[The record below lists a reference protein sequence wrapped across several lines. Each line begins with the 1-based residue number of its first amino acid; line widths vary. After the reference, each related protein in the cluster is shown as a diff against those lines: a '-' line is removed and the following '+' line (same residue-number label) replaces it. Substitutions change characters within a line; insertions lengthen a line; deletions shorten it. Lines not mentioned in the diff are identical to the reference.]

1 MASEGSVTHWVT
13 ALRSGDQAAAEQLW
27 NRYFIRL
34 VTLCRRRLGDRPRRA
49 ADEEDAALNAFNSFC
64 EGARRGRF
72 PQLRDRDDLW
82 QLLVVLA
89 SRKAADQVQLERRI
103 KRGGGLVRG
112 ESAILGGPGGDDIRG
127 IEELVSP
134 EPTPEFA
141 AMVAEQYE
149 RLLGRLE
156 KPSLRTIAQLKLE
169 GYSNEEVAERLDCS
183 LRTVER
189 RLWLIRTIWS
199 EDGFDDA

>member
-13 ALRSGDQAAAEQLW
+13 ALRSGDETAAEQLW

-34 VTLCRRRLGDRPRRA
+34 VTLCRKRLGDRPRRA
-49 ADEEDAALNAFNSFC
+49 ADEEDAALSAFNSFC

-72 PQLRDRDDLW
+72 PQLCDRDDLW
-82 QLLVVLA
+82 QLLVMLA
-89 SRKAADQVQLERRI
+89 ARKAADQVQHERRA

-112 ESAILGGPGGDDIRG
+112 ESALLAGPAADGVQG
-127 IEELVSP
+127 IEELVGP
-134 EPTPEFA
+134 EPTPDFA

-149 RLLGRLE
+149 RLLGRLGQ
-156 KPSLRTIAQLKLE
+156 PLLRTIAQLKLE
-169 GYSNEEVAERLDCS
+169 GYANEEVAQRLDCS

-189 RLWLIRTIWS
+189 KLWLIRTIWS
-199 EDGFDDA
+199 EDGSVNE

>member
-1 MASEGSVTHWVT
+1 
-13 ALRSGDQAAAEQLW
+13 
-27 NRYFIRL
+27 
-34 VTLCRRRLGDRPRRA
+34 
-49 ADEEDAALNAFNSFC
+49 
-64 EGARRGRF
+64 
-72 PQLRDRDDLW
+72 
-82 QLLVVLA
+82 
-89 SRKAADQVQLERRI
+89 
-103 KRGGGLVRG
+103 
-112 ESAILGGPGGDDIRG
+112 
-127 IEELVSP
+127 
-134 EPTPEFA
+134 
-141 AMVAEQYE
+141 MVAEQYE